1 MAFLV
6 YYYLLFFAIFR
17 IRHRRCAINKG
28 VLKILTKFKGNQLC
42 WSLFCNKVTSMRPA
56 TLFKKEL
63 QHMCFPVKFAKLL
76 RTLFIQNTSGGR
88 LRIFLRWN
96 LIFMLQR
103 CCLKFLQKRVTFVH
117 IFLSVY
123 LSIYIISK
131 LTCQYITSQIYQ
143 VHFENHH
150 KVFSQKYLTLQYL
163 LFTERSYILKQTC
176 RFQLQVC
183 LSVYDP
189 SVVTRH

>member
-1 MAFLV
+1 
-6 YYYLLFFAIFR
+6 
-17 IRHRRCAINKG
+17 
-28 VLKILTKFKGNQLC
+28 
-42 WSLFCNKVTSMRPA
+42 MRPA

-63 QHMCFPVKFAKLL
+63 QHRCFPVNFAKLL

-88 LRIFLRWN
+88 IKNFLRWD

-103 CCLKFLQKRVTFVH
+103 CCLKFLQKKVTFVH
-117 IFLSVY
+117 TFLSVY

-131 LTCQYITSQIYQ
+131 LTCQYITSQNYQ
-143 VHFENHH
+143 AHFENHH

-163 LFTERSYILKQTC
+163 LFTERSYILKKTC
-176 RFQLQVC
+176 RFQLQIC
-183 LSVYDP
+183 LSVYEP

>member
-42 WSLFCNKVTSMRPA
+42 WSLFCDKVTSMRPA

-88 LRIFLRWN
+88 IKNFFTMEPNFYAPKVLSKVFIEKSHICAYIFK
-96 LIFMLQR
+96 
-103 CCLKFLQKRVTFVH
+103 CLFIYLHNFQ
-117 IFLSVY
+117 IN
-123 LSIYIISK
+123 LSI
-131 LTCQYITSQIYQ
+131 
-143 VHFENHH
+143 HN
-150 KVFSQKYLTLQYL
+150 FSNLLGTL
-163 LFTERSYILKQTC
+163 
-176 RFQLQVC
+176 
-183 LSVYDP
+183 
-189 SVVTRH
+189 